1 MLLGHDISHF
11 FSSSRSLNLSLSLSL
26 SLMNDNFVFGGV
38 VAVVDVVDGA
48 VRSCN

>member
-1 MLLGHDISHF
+1 
-11 FSSSRSLNLSLSLSL
+11 
-26 SLMNDNFVFGGV
+26 MNDNFVFGGV

>member
-11 FSSSRSLNLSLSLSL
+11 FSSSRSLNLSLSL
-26 SLMNDNFVFGGV
+26 MNDNFVFGGV
-38 VAVVDVVDGA
+38 VAVVDVVVDGA

>member
-1 MLLGHDISHF
+1 MTSLIFFLL
-11 FSSSRSLNLSLSLSL
+11 LNLSLSLSLSL

-38 VAVVDVVDGA
+38 VAVVDVVVDGA

>member
-11 FSSSRSLNLSLSLSL
+11 FSSSQSLSL
-26 SLMNDNFVFGGV
+26 SLMNDNFVVGGV
-38 VAVVDVVDGA
+38 VAVVDVVVDGA

>member
-11 FSSSRSLNLSLSLSL
+11 FSSSQSLSLSLSL

-38 VAVVDVVDGA
+38 VAVVDVVVDGA